1 MGTDKWNKVIEYLN
15 SKSKATPEKVLNML
29 KTTYGKKGGGGGESD
44 FEVVRNSWAYIVIG
58 SLANKYGTEDKK
70 KKKTFTKTIWAWVRS
85 KDYKDIWC
93 TMHLKKFKNKKRNR
107 IEWGMSSVE
116 DFEKIPKD
124 RHVKNLNDIWVS
136 KKGKKIRATL
146 TPDNKFPIRSSAN
159 AARDALLNIGKKDSV
174 E

>member
-29 KTTYGKKGGGGGESD
+29 KTTYGKKGGGGESD
-44 FEVVRNSWAYIVIG
+44 FEVVRNSWPYIVIG
-58 SLANKYGTEDKK
+58 SLANKFGTKNKNKK
-70 KKKTFTKTIWAWVRS
+70 IPFTQVIRNWVKS
-85 KDYKDIWC
+85 TDYKDIWC
-93 TMHLKKFKNKKRNR
+93 TMHLKKFKNKKLNR
-107 IEWGMSSVE
+107 IEWGMASVE

-146 TPDNKFPIRSSAN
+146 TPNNKFPIRSSAN
-159 AARDALLNIGKKDSV
+159 AARNALFNIGKKDSV